1 MALNIWT
8 EDSGYSLGIIY
19 EKLDTD
25 IPLPVENDA
34 EVKYWVVPN
43 ASYSIVALTSISI
56 GVDVIVTATFASEH
70 AFKNNDYAYI
80 SGVFP
85 TAYNGVYKV
94 SEVPTPKS
102 IIFIIPNIPNPGA
115 FIKDRSDNPSIA
127 TGETRGELPGGLE
140 IIGNHIIGKPYSV
153 TTETV
158 YTFKI
163 RAYKNSN
170 IADRTFS
177 LTILPNNIWTERSG
191 YSFGTINE
199 RVQFIASS
207 PPSGDTSKIKVNL
220 PTRNTPGFSYSVI
233 SGKLPAGLRIGTNTS
248 GETIFLGT
256 PYEVARLTT
265 FTFCVRASNT
275 YQVSDRTFKMT
286 IDGAD
291 PPVIITT
298 GGDSGLLPIGVN
310 QQYFA
315 LSNSFVEFQIQAI
328 DYDTAAGQKLSFFIE
343 DGDGILPPGL
353 ILTDDGRIIGFVQP
367 ILTIKPDDG
376 NGYYDI
382 GYYDTIAYDWGIR
395 PSNGYDSYLFDDL
408 IFDYSVGQQ
417 GPKHLNRNYE
427 FWISVTDGDS
437 ITKRKFKIFVVSD
450 DYFRADN
457 TVWLNGSGL
466 FTADVTYMQAP
477 IWVTSKDLGTY
488 RANNYITLII
498 DTYDTENVVYRLE
511 LVNSDITAETYRV
524 SISDNSL
531 GSKSVTIKNPTSIP
545 VKGQYFTFDGKF
557 NGGTERLYYINSV
570 SNLGN
575 NKYRLSL
582 ANNDAP
588 VEVDIPDGIKFFIGS
603 KSELPPGMKFDV
615 LTAEVIGSVP
625 YQPAITTSYSF
636 TITATRLNIKPEKAE
651 SSRTF
656 TIRLIGEIDSVI
668 KWISDSHL
676 GTLNANFI
684 STLSVKAESTINNAI
699 LMYSVISGQLPP
711 GLHLELDGEIVGKV
725 NQYPIPSL
733 DILGIITF
741 DREQNIST
749 TFDNGA
755 TTFDHDYKFTVEVK
769 DQYGLSELV
778 QEFTISIE
786 TPNELIF
793 SNLRVKPFLKINQRA
808 IWKEFINNP
817 QIFTPASIYRPN
829 DPNFGIQ
836 KDLSMIV
843 YAGIETKEVA
853 SFIGAIGLNH
863 KKKRFQFGPVK
874 QATAVIPGTKDAVYE
889 VVYIEMI
896 DPLEINGKSLAP
908 RITHS
913 KNPNPIRVDKNNEIW
928 KPGFVHDQQYQD
940 KVNELGQD
948 GRANRPDPIMTI
960 DSNGYIISDPN
971 VRTYYPN
978 SVTNWRYR
986 IKQSGETE
994 RNYLPLWMRSIQ
1006 PGTKQELDF
1015 QLAIPLCYCKVGT
1028 ASDIILNIKFSEFDF
1043 GILDYTIDRYI
1054 IDSVQGSTQDKYLVF
1069 KNDRITV

>member
-25 IPLPVENDA
+25 IPLPVENDND
-34 EVKYWVVPN
+34 VKYWIVPN
-43 ASYSIVALTSISI
+43 ASYSILSLTRTISGRDI
-56 GVDVIVTATFASEH
+56 LVTATFASEH
-70 AFKNNDYAYI
+70 AFKINDYAYV
-80 SGVFP
+80 SGIIP
-85 TAYNGVYKV
+85 TEYNGVYTV
-94 SEVPTPKS
+94 SAIPSAKS
-102 IIFIIPNIPNPGA
+102 INFIIPNISDPGPY
-115 FIKDRSDNPSIA
+115 IRSGEIA

-140 IIGNHIIGKPYSV
+140 IIGNHIVGKPYLV
-153 TTETV
+153 TSATE
-158 YTFKI
+158 YTFKV
-163 RAYKNSN
+163 RAYRNTE
-170 IADRTFS
+170 IADRTFTI
-177 LTILPNNIWTERSG
+177 TILPGNIWTQRSG
-191 YSFGTINE
+191 YSFGTFSE
-199 RVQFIASS
+199 RDRLNF
-207 PPSGDTSKIKVNL
+207 DL
-220 PTRNTPGFSYSVI
+220 PVHPTPNFSYSVI
-233 SGKLPAGLRIGTNTS
+233 SGKLPDGLRISGTK
-248 GETIFLGT
+248 ILGT
-256 PYEVARLTT
+256 AYEVARLTT
-265 FTFCVRASNT
+265 FTFCIRASNGF
-275 YQVSDRTFKMT
+275 QVADRTYKMS

-298 GGDSGLLPIGVN
+298 GGENGLLPVGAN

-315 LSNSFVEFQIQAI
+315 LSNSYVEFQIQAI
-328 DYDTAAGQKLSFFIE
+328 DYDTAAGQQLNFFIE
-343 DGDGILPPGL
+343 EGDGNLPPGL
-353 ILTDDGRIIGFVQP
+353 MLTGDGRIVGFVQP
-367 ILTIKPDDG
+367 VLTIKPADG

-382 GYYDTIAYDWGIR
+382 GYFDTIAYDWGIR
-395 PSNGYDSYLFDDL
+395 PSNGFDSYLFDSL
-408 IFDYSVGQQ
+408 IFDYSIGQQ
-417 GPKHLNRNYE
+417 GPRSLNRNYE
-427 FWISVTDGDS
+427 FIVSVTDGDS
-437 ITKRKFKIFVVSD
+437 ITRRKFKIFVVSD

-457 TVWLNGSGL
+457 TIWLNGTGL

-477 IWVTSKDLGTY
+477 IWVTSKNLGTY

-511 LVNSDITAETYRV
+511 LVNSDITAETYKITV
-524 SISDNSL
+524 NDNNL
-531 GSKSVTIKNPTSIP
+531 GSTSVTIKNPTAVP

-570 SNLGN
+570 SDLGN
-575 NKYRLSL
+575 NRYRLSL
-582 ANNDAP
+582 AGNDAP

-615 LTAEVIGSVP
+615 LTAEVIGNVP

-636 TITATRLNIKPEKAE
+636 TITATRLNIKPEIAE

-656 TIRLIGEIDSVI
+656 TIRIIGEIDSVI

-684 STLSVKAESTINNAI
+684 STLSIQAESTVTNAI
-699 LMYSVISGQLPP
+699 LMYTIVGGQLPP

-733 DILGIITF
+733 DISGIITF
-741 DREQNIST
+741 DRAQQIST

-755 TTFDHDYKFTVEVK
+755 TTFDHDYKFIVNVK

-778 QEFTISIE
+778 QEFTISID

-793 SNLRVKPFLKINQRA
+793 SNLRVKPFLKIDQRSL
-808 IWKEFINNP
+808 WKDFINDS
-817 QIFTPASIYRPN
+817 QIFTPESIYRPN

-843 YAGIETKEVA
+843 YAGIETQEVA
-853 SFIGAIGLNH
+853 KYISAMGLNH
-863 KKKRFQFGPVK
+863 KKKRFQFGAVK
-874 QATAVIPGTKDAVYE
+874 KATAVIPGTKNEIYE

-896 DPLEINGKSLAP
+896 DPSEINGKYLSP
-908 RITHS
+908 KITHS
-913 KNPNPIRVDKNNEIW
+913 KNPNPITVDKGNDVW
-928 KPGFVHDQQYQD
+928 RSGFLKNDPLTQDQQD
-940 KVNELGQD
+940 EINLLSRE
-948 GRANRPDPIMTI
+948 GRASRAEPFMTI
-960 DSNGYIISDPN
+960 DSSGYIISDPN
-971 VRTYYPN
+971 VQYYYPN
-978 SVTNWRYR
+978 SITNWRHR

-1015 QLAIPLCYCKVGT
+1015 QLAVPLCYCKVGK
-1028 ASDIILNIKFSEFDF
+1028 AADIILNIKFSDFDF
-1043 GILDYTIDRYI
+1043 NILDYMIDRYI